1 MLHFYL
7 FHSLISGMLIL
18 ICFTACMDNGASCF
32 WICFMCSRYSI
43 LPGTLSP
50 VFNTFK
56 LPSHILLQKMR
67 SWYYHVIYPNSY
79 IALFCLR
86 FLVENVASMTWM
98 DRDEISK
105 YLKLQPIELDSIE
118 LAPSKRRRLYWTNI
132 PHPARLPRVKNHP
145 STFVQSCLLD
155 GIALEEKTGVL
166 TLALFLFFPCSKT
179 KLSTLSSFLSLSL
192 TLLPLLQSFVFVSVG
207 NLPSMP

>member
-7 FHSLISGMLIL
+7 FHSLISGMLTWSVSQPAWTTEQAV
-18 ICFTACMDNGASCF
+18 FWSASCAQDIQSF
-32 WICFMCSRYSI
+32 LVHFLQS
-43 LPGTLSP
+43 
-50 VFNTFK
+50 FNTFR
-56 LPSHILLQKMR
+56 LPSHILLQKVR

-79 IALFCLR
+79 IALFCFR

-105 YLKLQPIELDSIE
+105 YLKMQPIELDSIE

-179 KLSTLSSFLSLSL
+179 KLSTSSSFLSLSL
-192 TLLPLLQSFVFVSVG
+192 TLLPFLQSFVFVSVG

>member
-1 MLHFYL
+1 
-7 FHSLISGMLIL
+7 
-18 ICFTACMDNGASCF
+18 
-32 WICFMCSRYSI
+32 
-43 LPGTLSP
+43 
-50 VFNTFK
+50 
-56 LPSHILLQKMR
+56 
-67 SWYYHVIYPNSY
+67 
-79 IALFCLR
+79 
-86 FLVENVASMTWM
+86 M

-105 YLKLQPIELDSIE
+105 YLKMQPIELDSIE

-145 STFVQSCLLD
+145 STFVQSFLLD

-166 TLALFLFFPCSKT
+166 TLALFLFFPFSKT
-179 KLSTLSSFLSLSL
+179 KLSTSCSLSLSL